1 MAQETSHTSPGF
13 GRNTNGLGIVI
24 IAVVL
29 VVFALVG
36 WNFWNKATAEQNWY
50 RFENTN
56 SGHAGHGAGHGAG
69 HEAAAPAATA
79 DTTKPAASLPAA
91 DTSAAKPAHD
101 STGGAH

>member
-13 GRNTNGLGIVI
+13 GKNTNGFGIVI

-50 RFENTN
+50 RFENKAA
-56 SGHAGHGAGHGAG
+56 GHDGHGAGHGAG
-69 HEAAAPAATA
+69 HEAAAPAAATDTA
-79 DTTKPAASLPAA
+79 KAATTAPAA
-91 DTSAAKPAHD
+91 DTAAAKPAHD
-101 STGGAH
+101 STGAAH